1 MSSENSNIQI
11 EVSEKPQKTVI
22 HEDPEIYTMDNFL
35 TKEDCQHF
43 IDISKD
49 KFKRSIV
56 ADPKGGKGI
65 ISDGRTSDNTW
76 IKHDYDS
83 ITFTVANK
91 IANIVNMPLE
101 NAESFQVVHYDET
114 QQYRQHYDGWKHDY
128 SPKAL
133 KNMEKGGQR
142 LKTALVYLNTV
153 QEGGGTKMTKL
164 NKTII
169 AEEGKLLVFNNTYK
183 DSHERHLLSEHAG
196 TPVLKGEKYI
206 FNLWFRECGRWSLY
220 REFNPKYYEKMENI
234 LPPAPSVTSNEQKYE
249 KIINLDSNSQVSR
262 CTKQKPTLI
271 HTQFSLEKGDY
282 IPFTN
287 VKFENGNKKEMY
299 NYVDDNEFLII
310 HVKNI
315 ENINNIKKIP
325 NFNTIAIFKSGQP
338 SSELKSMSTKD
349 SILYG
354 LFKETDNIN
363 VYLATPNRKI
373 YNVLQFNSVED
384 FNKEQIEKSLIQPKN
399 IPYLLIDDVFSPE
412 LLEKILKYYDNNSNR
427 HTSHYTPTKNRLHIH
442 PDREL
447 EIEIDNKLSRSV
459 FPEIRKIFYFDVHYR
474 ESYKICCYDA
484 ETGGRFHPH
493 RDTPAPYQHRRYAMS
508 LFLNDDYEGGEF
520 ELPEYNFKIKPKAN
534 SALIFPGISSHKV
547 NQVTKGTRRVI
558 ITFYCSEIE
567 GKTKNNSN
575 YSVKSHFYEQHGVKY
590 SPIFPV

>member
-11 EVSEKPQKTVI
+11 EVNEKPQKTLI
-22 HEDPEIYTMDNFL
+22 HEDPEIYTIDNFL
-35 TKEDCQHF
+35 TKEECQHF

-56 ADPKGGKGI
+56 ADDKGGKGK
-65 ISDGRTSDNTW
+65 ISDGRTSNNTW
-76 IKHDYDS
+76 IKHDHDS
-83 ITFTVANK
+83 ITFTIGNK
-91 IANIVNMPLE
+91 IANLVNIPLE

-142 LKTALVYLNTV
+142 MKTALVYLNTV

-164 NKTII
+164 NKTIK

-220 REFNPKYYEKMENI
+220 RDFNPKYYEKIDNI
-234 LPPAPSVTSNEQKYE
+234 FPPTPPLEEKYD
-249 KIINLDSNSQVSR
+249 KVINLDG
-262 CTKQKPTLI
+262 KQCELKKTCNNKVKLI
-271 HTQFSLEKGDY
+271 HPQFSLEKRDF
-282 IPFTN
+282 IPFTTIR
-287 VKFENGNKKEMY
+287 FENGNKKEIY
-299 NYVDDNEFLII
+299 NYVDDNDFLII

-338 SSELKSMSTKD
+338 SNGIKCMSTKD

-354 LFKETDNIN
+354 LFKETEDIN

-373 YNVLQFNSVED
+373 YKVLQFNSIDE
-384 FNKEQIEKSLIQPKN
+384 FNKEKIEKSLIQPKN

-412 LLEKILKYYDNNSNR
+412 LLDKVLKFYDNNSDR
-427 HTSHYTPTKNRLHIH
+427 HTPHYTATKNRLHVH
-442 PDREL
+442 PDKEL

-493 RDTPAPYQHRRYAMS
+493 RDTPSPYQHRRYAMS

-567 GKTKNNSN
+567 GKTKNNCN
-575 YSVKSHFYEQHGVKY
+575 YSVKSHFYNQHDVKY
-590 SPIFPV
+590 GPVFPI

>member
-11 EVSEKPQKTVI
+11 EVSEKPQKTLI

-35 TKEDCQHF
+35 TKEECQHF

-49 KFKRSIV
+49 KFKRSV
-56 ADPKGGKGI
+56 VSDDKGGKGK
-65 ISDGRTSDNTW
+65 ISDGRTSNNTW
-76 IKHDYDS
+76 IKHDHDS
-83 ITFTVANK
+83 ITFTIANK
-91 IANIVNMPLE
+91 IANLVNMPLE
-101 NAESFQVVHYDET
+101 NAESFQVVHYDEN

-142 LKTALVYLNTV
+142 MKTALVYLNTV

-164 NKTII
+164 NKTIK

-220 REFNPKYYEKMENI
+220 RDFNPKYYEKIDNI
-234 LPPAPSVTSNEQKYE
+234 LPPAPPLEQKYE

-262 CTKQKPTLI
+262 CTKQKPALI

-282 IPFTN
+282 IPFTTI
-287 VKFENGNKKEMY
+287 KFENGNKKEIY

-338 SSELKSMSTKD
+338 SNELKCMSTKD

-354 LFKETDNIN
+354 LFKETDKIN
-363 VYLATPNRKI
+363 VYFATPNRKI
-373 YNVLQFNSVED
+373 YKVLQFNSIDE
-384 FNKEQIEKSLIQPKN
+384 FNKETIEKSLIQPKN

-412 LLEKILKYYDNNSNR
+412 LLEKVLKYYDNNSNH
-427 HTSHYTPTKNRLHIH
+427 HTPHYTATKNRLHIH
-442 PDREL
+442 PDKEL

-508 LFLNDDYEGGEF
+508 LFLNDDYEGGDF

-547 NQVTKGTRRVI
+547 NQVTKGCRRVI

-567 GKTKNNSN
+567 GKTKNNCN
-575 YSVKSHFYEQHGVKY
+575 YSVKSHFYDQHDVKY
-590 SPIFPV
+590 GSVFPV